1 METKVRMINRV
12 TGVAGDTA
20 ANEAGEALV
29 AQGAAEYEEITRG
42 GFAFHCENST
52 ATAAVIALPTRA
64 VAIGFWNSAADGGK
78 SMIVDALYAV
88 AVTNGA
94 ATHQQCGLI
103 YVLGQTRV
111 VTLTSGLTAR
121 RNNGYGATNDS
132 VAVIAVGGG
141 TILDTVT
148 GVAIGWQPAGHSVTT
163 AIVSLGGMGLWAPID
178 GRIIIPPGRQF
189 GINILASATDSTWNV
204 GMMWHEKQITLA

>member
-12 TGVAGDTA
+12 TGVAGDVRAT
-20 ANEAGEALV
+20 EAGEALV

-42 GFAFHCENST
+42 GFAFHCENT
-52 ATAAVIALPTRA
+52 TPTAAVIALPTTTA
-64 VAIGFWNSAADGGK
+64 AIGFWNSAADGGK

-88 AVTNGA
+88 AMTDGA
-94 ATHQQCGLI
+94 ALPQSGII

-132 VAVIAVGGG
+132 VAVIAAGGA
-141 TILDTVT
+141 ILDAVT
-148 GVAIGWQPAGHSVTT
+148 GVAIGWQPAGSSVV
-163 AIVSLGGMGLWAPID
+163 AAVASLGGMGLWVAID
-178 GRIIIPPGRQF
+178 GRLIIPPGRQF
-189 GINILASATDSTWNV
+189 GINILSSASGSTWNV
-204 GMMWHEKQITLA
+204 GMMWHERQITLA